1 MILPHGATVVVAD
14 GAKLVMFRNSGTD
27 ANPELTPLP
36 HGAVD
41 VENMDGGKRHQSSAA
56 NPDDSTQDED
66 AFAAGTAELLNKQV
80 MAGKIDA
87 LVVIAAPK
95 TLGELRRGYHKT
107 LEAVLLGEIA
117 KDLTGHPIKD
127 IEKSIA
133 AA

>member
-1 MILPHGATVVVAD
+1 MQLPHGATVAVTD
-14 GAKLVMFRNSGTD
+14 GAKLVMFRNSGNE
-27 ANPELTPLP
+27 ANPELTALP
-36 HGAVD
+36 HGPVD
-41 VENMDGGKRHQSSAA
+41 VENMDSGKRHQSSAA

-87 LVVIAAPK
+87 LVIIAAPK

-107 LEAVLLGEIA
+107 LEAKLIGEIA
-117 KDLTGHPIKD
+117 KDLTGHPAPDVLKA
-127 IEKSIA
+127 IA